1 MAKKGMSRPTPP
13 EVEPKGDNSNKK
25 KKNEVKPVPEVGK

>member
-13 EVEPKGDNSNKK
+13 EVQPKGDNNKK
-25 KKNEVKPVPEVGK
+25 MKDNDAKRVPEVGK

>member
-13 EVEPKGDNSNKK
+13 EVQPKGDNNKK
-25 KKNEVKPVPEVGK
+25 MKSNDAKRVPEVGK

>member
-13 EVEPKGDNSNKK
+13 EVESKGDNNKK
-25 KKNEVKPVPEVGK
+25 KKNEVKSVPEVGK

>member
-13 EVEPKGDNSNKK
+13 QVQPKGDNNKK
-25 KKNEVKPVPEVGK
+25 MKNKDAKRVPEVGK

>member
-1 MAKKGMSRPTPP
+1 MAKKGMSRPTPS
-13 EVEPKGDNSNKK
+13 EVESKGDNNKK

>member
-13 EVEPKGDNSNKK
+13 EVQPKGDNNKK
-25 KKNEVKPVPEVGK
+25 MKKDDERTVPEVRK